1 MIRAVIADSGRPR
14 YGSMSNCVETSTGW
28 YKPQEHLSPVDFGIS
43 ETVGDAF

>member
-1 MIRAVIADSGRPR
+1 MIAKDVSICQYHD
-14 YGSMSNCVETSTGW
+14 GSMSNCVETSTGW